1 MCDSFSRLVGR
12 PLILDAESPAA
23 LAAWLYD
30 KAPFG
35 LLAHDAEIDPRFTYA
50 NKTAQRAFEYN
61 WDEFTCLRSRLSTEP
76 DRREDRDRLLEAVAQ
91 RGFVEGYRG
100 VRISK
105 SGRRF
110 WVEDVTMWNLVDDD
124 GIRRGQAAVFLR
136 WPDA

>member
-1 MCDSFSRLVGR
+1 
-12 PLILDAESPAA
+12 
-23 LAAWLYD
+23 
-30 KAPFG
+30 
-35 LLAHDAEIDPRFTYA
+35 
-50 NKTAQRAFEYN
+50 
-61 WDEFTCLRSRLSTEP
+61 LRSRLSTEP

-124 GIRRGQAAVFLR
+124 DIRRGQAAVFLR